1 MSYRKITYK
10 ILEEFGLPAE
20 NIQQCTTDLLIA
32 IGLSQYLDGVS
43 NGVEIAQANLSE
55 LLYEAYNDEDS
66 PKPYNLQ
73 EM

>member
-1 MSYRKITYK
+1 MYYRKITYK

-32 IGLSQYLDGVS
+32 IGLGRYLVGVSDGVAAAKAELS
-43 NGVEIAQANLSE
+43 NI
-55 LLYEAYNDEDS
+55 LYEAYNDEDS
-66 PKPYNLQ
+66 PMPKDLQ

>member
-32 IGLSQYLDGVS
+32 IGLSRYLEGLSDGLETAKAELS
-43 NGVEIAQANLSE
+43 NT
-55 LLYEAYNDEDS
+55 LYEAYNDED
-66 PKPYNLQ
+66 N
-73 EM
+73 

>member
-1 MSYRKITYK
+1 MNNRKIVYK

-32 IGLSQYLDGVS
+32 IGLSRYLEGVS
-43 NGVEIAQANLSE
+43 DGVEIAKAELSNT
-55 LLYEAYNDEDS
+55 LYDAYNDEDS
-66 PKPYNLQ
+66 PKPYDMQ